1 MLATISLI
9 ILCSIATISVYICA
23 LIFGIS
29 PNLIMIKLSTSP
41 DILHGEIYRLITYMF
56 IHGGLIHLL
65 FNMYALFVL
74 GTLLERYL
82 RSKKLFLCTYFICG
96 IIAGLSP
103 ILWLPYGVVYSV
115 GSSGAIFGLVGTIV
129 MLPIRRLILNPWN
142 VLALILI
149 NVIGLI
155 PGSRIDVIGHV
166 LGFVT
171 GLIIGYV
178 ILRRKFRKPKYV
190 PVYIT

>member
-1 MLATISLI
+1 MLATILLI
-9 ILCSIATISVYICA
+9 ILCSIATILVYVFA
-23 LIFGIS
+23 LIFRIP

-41 DILHGEIYRLITYMF
+41 DILHGELYRLVTYMF

-82 RSKKLFLCTYFICG
+82 RSRKLFLCTYFICG

-103 ILWLPYGVVYSV
+103 ILWLPYEVVYSI

-142 VLALILI
+142 ILALILI
-149 NVIGLI
+149 NIIGLI

-166 LGFVT
+166 LGFIT
-171 GLIIGYV
+171 GVVIGYV
-178 ILRRKFRKPKYV
+178 ISKRRFRRPRYI
-190 PVYIT
+190 PIYIT